1 MLMRQFFTDLGGS
14 MYIIAGLGNP
24 GRQYAGTRHNM
35 GFNVVTRIADDYK
48 MQITIKEHKALCA
61 KGFIGG
67 KKVLL
72 ALPQTYM
79 NLSGESI
86 RELVNY
92 YKIDPETELM
102 VIYDDISMD
111 VGRIRMRAKGSS
123 GGHNGIK
130 NIIAELGTDVF
141 PRMKVGVGEKPK
153 GWDLADYVLG
163 RFSDEENEV
172 MRRMLAKGS
181 DACRDFILYGIQEAM
196 NRYNN

>member
-1 MLMRQFFTDLGGS
+1 
-14 MYIIAGLGNP
+14 MYIIVGLGNP

-111 VGRIRMRAKGSS
+111 VGRIRMRAKGSA

>member
-1 MLMRQFFTDLGGS
+1 

-48 MQITIKEHKALCA
+48 MQITLKEHKELCA

-130 NIIAELGTDVF
+130 NIIAELGTDVY

>member
-1 MLMRQFFTDLGGS
+1 

-24 GRQYAGTRHNM
+24 TRQYAGTRHNM

-67 KKVLL
+67 QKVLL

-92 YKIDPETELM
+92 YKIDPTTQLM
-102 VIYDDISMD
+102 VIYDDISME
-111 VGRIRMRAKGSS
+111 VGRIRMRAKGSA

-141 PRMKVGVGEKPK
+141 PRMKVGVGQKPE
-153 GWDLADYVLG
+153 GWDLKDYVLG

-181 DACRDFILYGIQEAM
+181 DACRDFILYGIHEAM

>member
-1 MLMRQFFTDLGGS
+1 

-67 KKVLL
+67 QKGLL

>member
-67 KKVLL
+67 QKVLL

>member
-1 MLMRQFFTDLGGS
+1 

-35 GFNVVTRIADDYK
+35 GFNVVTRIADDYN
-48 MQITIKEHKALCA
+48 MQISIKEHKALCA

-67 KKVLL
+67 QKVLL

-86 RELVNY
+86 KELINY
-92 YKIDPETELM
+92 YKVDPATELM
-102 VIYDDISMD
+102 VIYDDVSMD
-111 VGRIRMRAKGSS
+111 VGRIRMRAKGSA

-172 MRRMLAKGS
+172 MRRMLACGS